1 MVDQI
6 NGRIET
12 EHTEV
17 NANFRDVQENF
28 NSEIGFVSRRDI
40 RRGELEGR
48 RERCSPLDEVKLWKE
63 LLPSLAFL

>member
-1 MVDQI
+1 MRFKPSEVVEISSSLGKTWTEGMQGRDMAGQI

-28 NSEIGFVSRRDI
+28 NPEMGFVSRRDI
-40 RRGELEGR
+40 RRG
-48 RERCSPLDEVKLWKE
+48 
-63 LLPSLAFL
+63 